1 MPCAESGRP
10 DRRRGIGALAT
21 AVIAALVIC
30 CGGARTTGSGATA
43 AAGSTS
49 NNGVEAPPLPARFKV
64 HIAGDSTAA
73 IFPPTDATA
82 RVGWAAVFQ
91 PFFTDGVEVN
101 DAARS
106 GRSSKSFIDEGLWK
120 ALTAQIHP
128 GDWVFIQ
135 FGHNDEKMADS
146 SRYTD
151 PRTSFREY
159 LRIYIRDTRA
169 AGARPVLLTPISRRE
184 FSGASI
190 VSTHGAYPAAVIA
203 VGEET
208 GTPVIDMTEK
218 TRVMLESLGPSATI
232 PLFAA
237 DDKTHLS
244 AQGAPRVA
252 NLVAEGI
259 RELHL
264 SLAERLVP

>member
-1 MPCAESGRP
+1 MHL
-10 DRRRGIGALAT
+10 RRIGVLGT
-21 AVIAALVIC
+21 ALVSAFAIS

-43 AAGSTS
+43 AQASTADG
-49 NNGVEAPPLPARFKV
+49 GVEAPPLPARFKV

-91 PFFTDGVEVN
+91 QFFTDGVEVN

-120 ALTAQIHP
+120 ALAAQLHP
-128 GDWVFIQ
+128 GDYVFIQ
-135 FGHNDEKMADS
+135 FGHNDEKSADS

-151 PRTSFREY
+151 PKTSFRDH
-159 LRIYIRDTRA
+159 LKIYIRDTRV
-169 AGARPVLLTPISRRE
+169 AGAMPVLLTPISRRE
-184 FSGASI
+184 FSGSSI
-190 VSTHGAYPAAVIA
+190 VDTHGAYPAAIIA

-208 GTPVIDMTEK
+208 GTPVIDMTQK
-218 TRVMLESLGPSATI
+218 TKAMLESLGPSATV

-252 NLVAEGI
+252 KLVADGI

-264 SLAERLVP
+264 PLAERLVP